1 MFSVMWRSSHLTP
14 FPRKQKIRKRFFVL
28 LALSSCFLTAVTL
41 LESSP
46 EWQQRP
52 VSWWTFPLT
61 QLLLVFT
68 IEDVSQHVPD
78 HVLLIK
84 SSDFYGDIFHWL
96 VSRIWVLFL
105 RTRVANSIFWD
116 FFFLWWH
123 VFIFSVWRCPDPY
136 CQKEKKIKF
145 SMLEWQPMSVACV
158 FIQGKPVGPF
168 RCPFESQNEYRVRTR
183 FKIDLTIWWEGTD

>member
-14 FPRKQKIRKRFFVL
+14 FPRKQKIRKRFVL
-28 LALSSCFLTAVTL
+28 LVLLSCFLTAVTL
-41 LESSP
+41 LESGL

-96 VSRIWVLFL
+96 VSKLWVQFL
-105 RTRVANSIFWD
+105 RTHVANLFSEIF
-116 FFFLWWH
+116 FLLWWH
-123 VFIFSVWRCPDPY
+123 VFILNVWRCPDPY
-136 CQKEKKIKF
+136 CQKEKKKKL
-145 SMLEWQPMSVACV
+145 SMLEWQPMSIACV
-158 FIQGKPVGPF
+158 FIQGKLVGPF
-168 RCPFESQNEYRVRTR
+168 WCPFESQNEYRVRTC
-183 FKIDLTIWWEGTD
+183 FKIYLPICWEGID